1 VRWPDLETKYPDD
14 GASTLSGLL
23 THGARVA
30 LGMPARPRD
39 RKDAL
44 RRISGAILTGWAHRT
59 DFAAKAGLALLG
71 ALEGEWDLVGDA
83 TGGALPTR
91 VTIHKTYGFDL
102 VKLARHLAAVAY
114 AKLPATHAV
123 AAITELRERF
133 VDGDSALEPR
143 SAVLATYLFARDIV
157 RAEDPVSATRR
168 FLEGEQ
174 LEIEATRGFAGP
186 ADGED
191 PRVKIFERFA
201 AELSDDKAITT
212 LLGKHA
218 ITLVEEWGR
227 HVEKPRLAFDD
238 LVIRAYVA
246 RIPLPDRWERLVDP
260 VVHAWLGGETP
271 AIERRFADLALLRTA
286 RHVVADWED
295 ALPSLIAGTKV
306 VFVDMVETK
315 KLPRFKPGQFFKDD
329 ARKLI
334 RYLASAI
341 AAGATEADV
350 LPAWFDFL
358 SRRSPATTPRLTG
371 ETAELRWKHLL
382 TIEAAIARIAGR
394 PRGEVGRA
402 LQQHV
407 SGA

>member
-1 VRWPDLETKYPDD
+1 MRWPDIETKFPDD
-14 GASTLSGLL
+14 GASTLTGLL

-30 LGMPARPRD
+30 LGLPARPRD
-39 RKDAL
+39 RKAAL
-44 RRISGAILTGWAHRT
+44 RRISTTVLTGWAHHH
-59 DFAAKAGLALLG
+59 DFAAKGGLALLA

-91 VTIHKTYGFDL
+91 VTIHKSYGFDV

-123 AAITELRERF
+123 AAITAVRESF
-133 VDGDSALEPR
+133 VDGGQGLDPR
-143 SAVLATYLFARDIV
+143 AVVLATYLFTRDIV
-157 RAEDPVSATRR
+157 RAEDPVAATRR
-168 FLEGEQ
+168 FLEGEE
-174 LEIEATRGFAGP
+174 LEIESTRGFAAP

-201 AELSDDKAITT
+201 AELSDDTAITT
-212 LLGKHA
+212 LLDKHLA
-218 ITLVEEWGR
+218 GQPEAWGR
-227 HVEKPRLAFDD
+227 HLEKPRMALDD

-246 RIPLPDRWERLVDP
+246 RIPVADGWEQLVDP
-260 VVHAWLGGETP
+260 AVLAWLGGDAP
-271 AIERRFADLALLRTA
+271 AVERRFADLALLRTA

-295 ALPSLIAGTKV
+295 ALPGLVTGTKV
-306 VFVDMVETK
+306 VFVDMVETR
-315 KLPRFKPGQFFKDD
+315 KLPKFKPGQFFKDD

-341 AAGATEADV
+341 AATAAEADV

-382 TIEAAIARIAGR
+382 MLEAAIARIAGR
-394 PRGEVGRA
+394 RAGDVGRA

>member
-1 VRWPDLETKYPDD
+1 MRWPDIETRYPDD
-14 GASTLSGLL
+14 GASTLAGLL
-23 THGARVA
+23 THGARTA
-30 LGMPARPRD
+30 LGLPARPRD

-44 RRISGAILTGWAHRT
+44 RRIATAVLTGWAHRN
-59 DFAAKAGLALLG
+59 DFAARGGVALLA

-91 VTIHKTYGFDL
+91 VTIHKTYGFDM

-133 VDGDSALEPR
+133 VTGDSALEPR
-143 SAVLATYLFARDIV
+143 SAVLATYLFTRDIV
-157 RAEDPVSATRR
+157 RSEDPVSATRR
-168 FLEGEQ
+168 FLEGET
-174 LEIEATRGFAGP
+174 LEVEATRGFVGP

-201 AELSDDKAITT
+201 GELSDDTAITT

-218 ITLVEEWGR
+218 MTLVEDWGR

-246 RIPLPDRWERLVDP
+246 RVPLPDRWERFVDP
-260 VVHAWLGGETP
+260 VVHAWLGGDSP
-271 AIERRFADLALLRTA
+271 VIERRFADLALLRTA
-286 RHVVADWED
+286 RHVVAEWED

-306 VFVDMVETK
+306 VFLDLVETK
-315 KLPRFKPGQFFKDD
+315 KLARFRPGQFFKDD
-329 ARKLI
+329 ARKLL

-341 AAGATEADV
+341 AAGAAEADV

>member
-1 VRWPDLETKYPDD
+1 MRWPDIETKFPDD
-14 GASTLSGLL
+14 GASTLPGLL

-30 LGMPARPRD
+30 LGLPARPRD

-44 RRISGAILTGWAHRT
+44 RRISNNVLTGWAHHH
-59 DFAAKAGLALLG
+59 DFAAKGGLALLA
-71 ALEGEWDLVGDA
+71 ALEGQWDLVGDA

-91 VTIHKTYGFDL
+91 VTINKTYGFDT

-114 AKLPATHAV
+114 ARLPATHAV
-123 AAITELRERF
+123 AAITAVRESF
-133 VDGDSALEPR
+133 VQGGGLDPR
-143 SAVLATYLFARDIV
+143 AVVLATFLFARDIV
-157 RAEDPVSATRR
+157 RVEDPVSATRR
-168 FLEGEQ
+168 FLEGEE
-174 LEIEATRGFAGP
+174 LETTAARGFAAP

-201 AELSDDKAITT
+201 DELADDGAITT

-218 ITLVEEWGR
+218 LTLVEEWGR
-227 HVEKPRLAFDD
+227 HLEKPRMAFDD
-238 LVIRAYVA
+238 LVIRAHVA
-246 RIPLPDRWERLVDP
+246 RVPLPDGWERLVDP
-260 VVHAWLGGETP
+260 IVLAWLGGDAP

-286 RHVVADWED
+286 RHVVSDWED
-295 ALPSLIAGTKV
+295 ALPGLVTGTKV

-315 KLPRFKPGQFFKDD
+315 KLPKFKPGQFFKDD

-341 AAGATEADV
+341 AAGAAEADV

-382 TIEAAIARIAGR
+382 MIEAAVARIAGR

>member
-1 VRWPDLETKYPDD
+1 MRWPDIETKFPDD
-14 GASTLSGLL
+14 GACTLTGLL

-39 RKDAL
+39 SKDAL
-44 RRISGAILTGWAHRT
+44 RRISNTILTGWAHHQ
-59 DFAAKAGLALLG
+59 DFAAKGGLALLA
-71 ALEGEWDLVGDA
+71 ALEGQWDLVGDA

-91 VTIHKTYGFDL
+91 VTINKTYGFDT

-114 AKLPATHAV
+114 ARLPATHAV
-123 AAITELRERF
+123 AAI
-133 VDGDSALEPR
+133 
-143 SAVLATYLFARDIV
+143 SAVRESFMHGGQGLDPRAVVIAVFLFARDIV
-157 RAEDPVSATRR
+157 RVEDPVSATRR
-168 FLEGEQ
+168 FLEGEE
-174 LEIEATRGFAGP
+174 LETSATRGFAAP

-201 AELSDDKAITT
+201 AELSDDKTITM
-212 LLGKHA
+212 LLDKHLA
-218 ITLVEEWGR
+218 GYPEAWAR
-227 HVEKPRLAFDD
+227 HLEKARMAVDD
-238 LVIRAYVA
+238 LVIRAHVA
-246 RIPLPDRWERLVDP
+246 RIPITNKWEHLVDP
-260 VVHAWLGGETP
+260 IVLAWLGGDAP

-286 RHVVADWED
+286 RHVVSDWED
-295 ALPSLIAGTKV
+295 ALPGLVTGTKV

-315 KLPRFKPGQFFKDD
+315 KLPKFKPGQFFKDD

-341 AAGATEADV
+341 AAGAAEAEV
-350 LPAWFDFL
+350 LPAWLDFL

-382 TIEAAIARIAGR
+382 VIEAAIARIAGR
-394 PRGEVGRA
+394 HRGEVGRA